1 VFIIPIGFV
10 YPSWNLS
17 LDIIKCIRLFFI
29 MTTHRLKNSAVAET
43 SLPDIVLKGIN
54 THNLRNISV
63 CIPRNRFVVLTGVS
77 GSGKSSLAF
86 DTLYAEG
93 HRRYVES
100 LSAYVRQFLERMP
113 RPDIESVEGIAPAI
127 AIEQKPI
134 PKNPRSTVGTVS
146 EIYDYLRLLYARIG
160 KIYSRDTNELVLKHT
175 PDDVSFQAG
184 FFDEGTKFYV
194 GFLFPSHQD
203 RDHHSCSV
211 EDEIANLLKKGFF
224 RVVAGDE
231 LLDLNSEQSCKRVLE
246 MPKSERSA
254 LLVLVDRFVAKHDDK
269 VFSRVSQAAESC
281 FNESG
286 GYAVLKVMGGKTYL
300 FSDRLELNGI
310 EYQEP
315 SPQLFAFNSPI
326 GACTTC
332 QGFGRIAG
340 IDEDA
345 VVPDKSLTIEEGAI
359 ACWNSEKY
367 RWNLK
372 QLLAVAPTLGV
383 PLDVPYEKLS
393 YAHKEIIWKGLPDER
408 YKGIRPF
415 FAEIEKDAGYK
426 MHYRVF
432 LSRYRGY
439 AICPDCEGSRLN
451 PDARLVRV
459 SGCHIGEVSRMNIS
473 EADEFFRNLDISPFD
488 RKVADVVLQEII
500 KRLGYLL
507 DVGLNYLSLDRLTHT
522 LSGGEFQRINLSTS
536 LGSPLVGAIYILDEP
551 SIGLHQSDSA
561 RLITLLRRLRDLGNT
576 VVVVEHDRE
585 IIEAADEVID
595 LGPYAGRLGGEVVF
609 HGSVAAMKESG
620 DSLTAEYLQG
630 KKRIAVPQL
639 RRNPDFTSCIEII
652 GAMQNNLKNIDV
664 RFPLGV
670 LTCVTG
676 VSGSGKSTLVNDIL
690 NKGIMKVKV
699 GLKESVGTH
708 RSILGT
714 WLVDRVEHVDQSPI
728 GKSSRSNPVTYLK
741 IFDDIR
747 TLFAQTK
754 DARQKGL
761 KAGYFSFNI
770 PGGRCE
776 TCAGEGSVHIEM
788 QFLADIEA
796 LCEDCNGLRYKPE
809 TLEVKYQGL
818 SIAEVLDITVEEAIV
833 FFRNEKGIA
842 RKLMVLDEVGLGYIR
857 LGQSSSTL
865 SGGEAQRLKLAS
877 FIVRADVEH
886 TLFIFDEPTTGL
898 HFEDIN
904 KLIKCFEKLLDQHN
918 TLVVIE
924 HNPDIIM
931 QADWVIDL
939 GPGAGDKGGSIVA
952 EGTPEEIALVEHS
965 LTGRYLKPSFER

>member
-1 VFIIPIGFV
+1 
-10 YPSWNLS
+10 
-17 LDIIKCIRLFFI
+17 
-29 MTTHRLKNSAVAET
+29 MTTHRLQNSAMAET

-54 THNLRNISV
+54 THNLENISV
-63 CIPRNRFVVLTGVS
+63 CIPRNRLVVLTGVS

-175 PDDVSFQAG
+175 PDDLSMQAG
-184 FFDEGTKFYV
+184 FFEEGTKFYG
-194 GFLFPSHQD
+194 GFLFPVHQD
-203 RDHHSCSV
+203 AGHHECSV
-211 EDEIANLLKKGFF
+211 QDEIANLLKKGFF
-224 RVVAGDE
+224 RVVAGDDI
-231 LLDLNSEQSCKRVLE
+231 LDLNQPEACQRLLE
-246 MPKSERSA
+246 MPLSERSA
-254 LLVLVDRFVAKHDDK
+254 LLVLVDRFVARADEK

-286 GYAVLKVMGGKTYL
+286 GYAVLKVVGGKSYL

-345 VVPDKSLTIEEGAI
+345 VVPDKSLTIAEGAI

-367 RWNLK
+367 RWNLR
-372 QLLAVAPTLGV
+372 QLLAAAPALGIPV
-383 PLDVPYEKLS
+383 DVPYEKLS
-393 YAHKEIIWKGLPDER
+393 YAHKEIIWKGVGDDR
-408 YKGIRPF
+408 YTGIRSF
-415 FAEIEKDAGYK
+415 FDDIEKEAGYK

-439 AICPDCEGSRLN
+439 ATCPDCAGSRLN
-451 PDARLVRV
+451 PDAMLVRI
-459 SGCHIGEVSRMNIS
+459 SGCDIGEVSRMNI
-473 EADEFFRNLDISPFD
+473 ADASDFFRNLDISPFD
-488 RKVADVVLQEII
+488 RKVAEVILQEII

-507 DVGLNYLSLDRLTHT
+507 EVGLNYLTLDRLTHT

-551 SIGLHQSDSA
+551 SIGLHQSDSV
-561 RLITLLRRLRDLGNT
+561 RLIALLRKLRDLGNT

-595 LGPYAGRLGGEVVF
+595 LGPYAGRLGGHVVF
-609 HGSVAAMKESG
+609 HGSVADMKQSG
-620 DSLTAEYLQG
+620 TSLTAHYLNG
-630 KKRIAVPQL
+630 TKKIHVPTL
-639 RRNPDFTSCIEII
+639 RKAPDFTSCIEIT

-664 RFPLGV
+664 RFPLGIM
-670 LTCVTG
+670 TCVTG

-690 NKGIMKVKV
+690 NKGILREKV
-699 GLKESVGTH
+699 GLKEKVGTH
-708 RSILGT
+708 RSLSGA

-747 TLFAQTK
+747 TLFSQTK
-754 DARQKGL
+754 EARERGL

-796 LCEDCNGLRYKPE
+796 VCEDCNGLRYKPE
-809 TLEVKYQGL
+809 TLEVKYCGM
-818 SIAEVLDITVEEAIV
+818 SIAEVLDMTVEEAIT
-833 FFRNEKGIA
+833 FFSSEKGIA
-842 RKLMVLDEVGLGYIR
+842 KKLMVLDEVGLGYIR

-877 FIVRADVEH
+877 FIAHADVAH

-904 KLIKCFEKLLDQHN
+904 KLITCFRKLLEQKN
-918 TLVVIE
+918 TLVIIE

-952 EGTPEEIALVEHS
+952 EGTPEEIAAMEHS
-965 LTGRYLKPSFER
+965 LTGKHIRYLVEKV

>member
-1 VFIIPIGFV
+1 MTKKRLTDSA
-10 YPSWNLS
+10 PSES
-17 LDIIKCIRLFFI
+17 
-29 MTTHRLKNSAVAET
+29 
-43 SLPDIVLKGIN
+43 SLPDILLKGIT
-54 THNLRNISV
+54 THNLQNITV
-63 CIPRNRFVVLTGVS
+63 RIPRNRFVVLTGVS

-113 RPDIESVEGIAPAI
+113 RPEIELVEGIAPAI

-160 KIYSRDTNELVLKHT
+160 KIYSADTNELVLRHT
-175 PDDVSFQAG
+175 PDDVGMQAG
-184 FFDEGTKFYV
+184 FFEEGTKFYA
-194 GFLFPSHQD
+194 GFPFPSHHD
-203 RDHHSCSV
+203 SSLHACPVR
-211 EDEIANLLKKGFF
+211 EEMANLKKKGFF
-224 RVVAGDE
+224 RLVWGDT
-231 LLDLNSEQSCKRVLE
+231 LLDLNDAAAWEKVAAMREGEL
-246 MPKSERSA
+246 A
-254 LLVLVDRFVAKHDDK
+254 TLLVLVDRFVTRHDEK
-269 VFSRVSQAAESC
+269 FGSRVAQAAESC
-281 FNESG
+281 FAESG
-286 GYAVLKVMGGKTYL
+286 GYAVLKVVGGKTYR
-300 FSDRLELNGI
+300 FSDRLELNGV

-326 GACTTC
+326 GACSSC

-345 VVPDKSLTIEEGAI
+345 VIPDKSLTLEDGAI
-359 ACWNSEKY
+359 VCWNSEKY
-367 RWNLK
+367 RWNLEE
-372 QLLAVAPTLGV
+372 LLKAAPRAGIAV
-383 PLDVPYEKLS
+383 DVPYAKLS
-393 YAHKEIIWKGLPDER
+393 QANRDTLWKGIPESG
-408 YKGIRPF
+408 YKGIWPF

-426 MHYRVF
+426 MHFRVF

-439 AICPDCEGSRLN
+439 ATCPDCQGSRLN
-451 PDARLVRV
+451 ADARMVRV
-459 SGCHIGEVSRMNIS
+459 SGRSISDVARMNIDD
-473 EADEFFRNLDISPFD
+473 AHAFFRNLDISPFD
-488 RKVADVVLQEII
+488 RKVADAVLQEIQ

-507 DVGLNYLSLDRLTHT
+507 DVGLNYLTLDRLTHS

-561 RLITLLRRLRDLGNT
+561 RLITLLCKLRDLGNT

-585 IIEAADEVID
+585 IIEAADEVVD
-595 LGPYAGRLGGEVVF
+595 LGPRAGRFGGEVVF
-609 HGSVAAMKESG
+609 HGSVQAMKESG
-620 DSLTAEYLQG
+620 SSLTAEYLQG
-630 KKRIAVPQL
+630 KRCIPIPVKRRTA
-639 RRNPDFTSCIEII
+639 DFLSCIAIE

-664 RFPLGV
+664 RFPIGV

-690 NKGIMKVKV
+690 KKGLLREKDI
-699 GLKESVGTH
+699 LKEKVGTH
-708 RSILGT
+708 RSITGG
-714 WLVDRVEHVDQSPI
+714 WLIDRVEHVDQSPI
-728 GKSSRSNPVTYLK
+728 GRSSRSNPVTYLK

-747 TLFAQTK
+747 ALFAGTAEAK
-754 DARQKGL
+754 ARGW

-770 PGGRCE
+770 SGGRCE
-776 TCAGEGSVHIEM
+776 ACAGEGSVRIEM

-796 LCEDCNGLRYKPE
+796 VCEDCGGLRYKSE
-809 TLEVKYQGL
+809 TLEAKYRGL
-818 SIAEVLDITVEEAIV
+818 SIAEVLDLTVLEAID
-833 FFRNEKGIA
+833 FFRTEKTIS
-842 RKLMVLDEVGLGYIR
+842 RKLAVLDEVGLGYIR

-877 FIVRADVEH
+877 FIARADVEH

-898 HFEDIN
+898 HFEDIL
-904 KLIKCFEKLLDQHN
+904 KLIRCFDKLLQQEN

-924 HNPDIIM
+924 HNPDIIL

-939 GPGAGDKGGSIVA
+939 GPGAGDRGGSIVG
-952 EGTPEEIALVEHS
+952 EGTPEEIAGMDHS
-965 LTGRYLKPSFER
+965 LTGVHLRPFIGNGRKRRG

>member
-1 VFIIPIGFV
+1 
-10 YPSWNLS
+10 
-17 LDIIKCIRLFFI
+17 
-29 MTTHRLKNSAVAET
+29 MTTLRLNNSALAET

-63 CIPRNRFVVLTGVS
+63 SIPRNKFVVFTGVS

-160 KIYSRDTNELVLKHT
+160 KIYSRDTNELVLRHT
-175 PDDVSFQAG
+175 PDDVSLQAG
-184 FFDEGTKFYV
+184 FFDEGTKFYA
-194 GFLFPSHQD
+194 GFFFPAHED
-203 RDHHSCSV
+203 AGHHTCSV

-224 RVVAGDE
+224 RVVAGE
-231 LLDLNSEQSCKRVLE
+231 EILDLNQEAACTRVVK
-246 MPKSERSA
+246 MATAERTT
-254 LLVLVDRFVAKHDDK
+254 LLVLVDRFVARDDEK

-286 GYAVLKVMGGKTYL
+286 GYAVLKVVGGKTYL

-332 QGFGRIAG
+332 QGFGRIGG

-345 VVPDKSLTIEEGAI
+345 VVPDKSLSIEEGAI

-367 RWNLK
+367 RWNL
-372 QLLAVAPTLGV
+372 QALLEFADVLGI
-383 PLDVPYEKLS
+383 PADKPYEKLS
-393 YAHKEIIWKGLPDER
+393 FKQKEIVWKGTSDGR
-408 YKGIRPF
+408 YEGIWPF
-415 FAEIEKDAGYK
+415 FAEIEKEAGYK

-439 AICPDCEGSRLN
+439 ATCPDCEGSRLN

-459 SGCHIGEVSRMNIS
+459 SGRHISEVARMNI
-473 EADEFFRNLDISPFD
+473 ADASDFFRNLNISPFD
-488 RKVADVVLQEII
+488 RKVAEVVLQEII

-507 DVGLNYLSLDRLTHT
+507 DVGLNYLTLDRLTHT

-551 SIGLHQSDSA
+551 SIGLHQSDSS
-561 RLITLLRRLRDLGNT
+561 RLITLLRKLRDLGNT

-595 LGPYAGRLGGEVVF
+595 LGPFAGRLGGEVVF
-609 HGSVAAMKESG
+609 CGSVAAMKESG
-620 DSLTAEYLQG
+620 TSLTAQYLNG
-630 KKRIAVPQL
+630 MKRIAIPAV
-639 RRNPDFTSCIEII
+639 RRTVDFSSCIEIT

-670 LTCVTG
+670 MTCVTG

-690 NKGIMKVKV
+690 NKGIMKDKV
-699 GLKESVGTH
+699 GLKEKVGTH
-708 RSILGT
+708 RSISGG

-747 TLFAQTK
+747 TLFSQTK
-754 DARQKGL
+754 DARQRGL

-788 QFLADIEA
+788 QFLADIDA
-796 LCEDCNGLRYKPE
+796 VCEDCNGLRYKAE
-809 TLEVKYQGL
+809 TLEVKYNGL
-818 SIAEVLDITVEEAIV
+818 SIAEVLALTVEEAIT
-833 FFRNEKGIA
+833 FFSKEKAIA
-842 RKLMVLDEVGLGYIR
+842 RKLLVLDEVGLGYIK

-877 FIVRADVEH
+877 FIAHADTAH

-898 HFEDIN
+898 HFEDIK
-904 KLIKCFEKLLDQHN
+904 KLICCFEKLLEQKN
-918 TLVVIE
+918 TLVIIE

-939 GPGAGDKGGSIVA
+939 GPGAGDKGGSLVA
-952 EGTPEEIALVEHS
+952 EGTPEEIALRTDS
-965 LTGRYLKPSFER
+965 LTGRYLQPSLER

>member
-1 VFIIPIGFV
+1 
-10 YPSWNLS
+10 
-17 LDIIKCIRLFFI
+17 
-29 MTTHRLKNSAVAET
+29 MTTHRLSHSVQTET
-43 SLPDIVLKGIN
+43 TLPDILLKGIN
-54 THNLRNISV
+54 THNLQNITV
-63 CIPRNRFVVLTGVS
+63 RIPRNRFVVLTGVS
-77 GSGKSSLAF
+77 GSGKSTLAF

-100 LSAYVRQFLERMP
+100 LSSYVRQFLERMP

-175 PDDVSFQAG
+175 PDDVSLQAG
-184 FFDEGTKFYV
+184 FFEEGTKFYA
-194 GFLFPSHQD
+194 GFFFPAHQD
-203 RDHHSCSV
+203 SGHHACPV
-211 EDEIANLLKKGFF
+211 EDEIASLLKKGFF
-224 RVVAGDE
+224 RVVAGE
-231 LLDLNSEQSCKRVLE
+231 EILDLNDERVCKRLVE
-246 MPKSERSA
+246 MPPAERSS
-254 LLVLVDRFVAKHDDK
+254 LLVLVDRFVAKQDEK
-269 VFSRVSQAAESC
+269 VFSRVAQAAESC
-281 FNESG
+281 FIESG
-286 GYAVLKVMGGKTYL
+286 GYAVLKVVGGKTYR

-332 QGFGRIAG
+332 QGFGRIVG

-345 VVPDKSLTIEEGAI
+345 VVPDKSLTLEEGAI

-367 RWNLK
+367 RWNLR
-372 QLLAVAPTLGV
+372 QLLSVAPSLGIPV
-383 PLDVPYEKLS
+383 DVPYEKLS
-393 YAHKEIIWKGLPDER
+393 HAHKELLWKGLGDER
-408 YKGIRPF
+408 FTGIRPF

-439 AICPDCEGSRLN
+439 ATCPDCDGSRLN
-451 PDARLVRV
+451 PDARLIRV
-459 SGCHIGEVSRMNIS
+459 SGRDIGEVTRMNI
-473 EADEFFRNLDISPFD
+473 ADASEFFRNLEISPFD
-488 RKVADVVLQEII
+488 RKVAEAVLHEII

-507 DVGLNYLSLDRLTHT
+507 DVGLTYLTLDRLTHT

-595 LGPYAGRLGGEVVF
+595 LGPFAGRLGGTVTF
-609 HGSVAAMKESG
+609 HGSVAEMKSSG
-620 DSLTAEYLQG
+620 TSLTADYLTG
-630 KKRIAVPQL
+630 RKEIPVPKI
-639 RRNPDFTSCIEII
+639 RRTPDFTSCIEIT

-664 RFPLGV
+664 RFPLGI

-676 VSGSGKSTLVNDIL
+676 VSGSGKSTLVNEIL
-690 NKGIMKVKV
+690 NKGILKEKE
-699 GLKESVGTH
+699 GLKETVGTH
-708 RSILGT
+708 RSLTGS

-728 GKSSRSNPVTYLK
+728 GKSSRSNPVTYMK

-747 TLFAQTK
+747 NLFAQTSE
-754 DARQKGL
+754 ARARGW

-796 LCEDCNGLRYKPE
+796 LCEDCGGLRYKPD
-809 TLEVKYQGL
+809 TLEVKYHGL
-818 SIAEVLDITVEEAIV
+818 SISEVLDLTVEEAIT
-833 FFRNEKGIA
+833 FFRNEKGVT

-877 FIVRADVEH
+877 FIARADLEH

-898 HFEDIN
+898 HFDDIN
-904 KLIKCFEKLLDQHN
+904 KLIKCFEKLIEQKN
-918 TLVVIE
+918 TLVIIE

-939 GPGAGDKGGSIVA
+939 GPGAGEKGGAIVA
-952 EGTPEEIALVEHS
+952 EGTPEEIAQREDS
-965 LTGRYLKPSFER
+965 LTGHYLKPYLER

>member
-1 VFIIPIGFV
+1 
-10 YPSWNLS
+10 
-17 LDIIKCIRLFFI
+17 
-29 MTTHRLKNSAVAET
+29 MTTQRLTNSADAET

-54 THNLRNISV
+54 THNLSNITV

-113 RPDIESVEGIAPAI
+113 RPDIDSVEGIAPAI

-175 PDDVSFQAG
+175 PDDVSLQAG
-184 FFDEGTKFYV
+184 FFEEGTKFYV
-194 GFLFPSHQD
+194 GYLFPSHED
-203 RDHHSCSV
+203 NGHHLCPV

-231 LLDLNSEQSCKRVLE
+231 ILDLNHEQECRRLLDMTKA
-246 MPKSERSA
+246 ERAA
-254 LLVLVDRFVAKHDDK
+254 LLVLVDRFIAKNDEK
-269 VFSRVSQAAESC
+269 VYSRVSQAAESC

-286 GYAVLKVMGGKTYL
+286 GYAALKVVGGKTYL

-340 IDEDA
+340 IDEDI
-345 VVPDKSLTIEEGAI
+345 VVPDKSLSLEEGAI

-367 RWNLK
+367 RWNLR
-372 QLLAVAPTLGV
+372 QLLTIAPSLGI

-393 YAHKEIIWKGLPDER
+393 HLHKEIIWKGLGDER
-408 YKGIRPF
+408 FKGIRPF
-415 FAEIEKDAGYK
+415 FAEIEKESGYK
-426 MHYRVF
+426 MHFRVF

-439 AICPDCEGSRLN
+439 AVCPDCEGSRLN

-459 SGCHIGEVSRMNIS
+459 SGRHIGEVTRMNI
-473 EADEFFRNLDISPFD
+473 ADASDFFKNLDISPFD
-488 RKVADVVLQEII
+488 RKVAEAILQEII

-507 DVGLNYLSLDRLTHT
+507 DVGLNYLTLDRLTHT

-551 SIGLHQSDSA
+551 SIGLHQSDSV

-595 LGPYAGRLGGEVVF
+595 LGPYAGRLGGDVVF
-609 HGSVAAMKESG
+609 HGSIAEMKQSG
-620 DSLTAEYLQG
+620 KSLTADYLNG
-630 KKRIAVPQL
+630 TKCIPVPKV
-639 RRNPDFTSCIEII
+639 RRTPDFTSCIEIT

-664 RFPLGV
+664 RFPLSV
-670 LTCVTG
+670 MTCVTG

-690 NKGIMKVKV
+690 NKGILKEKV
-699 GLKESVGTH
+699 GLKEQVGTH
-708 RSILGT
+708 RSISGA
-714 WLVDRVEHVDQSPI
+714 WMVDKVEHVDQSPI

-747 TLFAQTK
+747 TLFSQTK
-754 DARQKGL
+754 EARTRGW

-796 LCEDCNGLRYKPE
+796 VCEDCGGLRYKPE
-809 TLEVKYQGL
+809 TLEIQYKGY
-818 SIAEVLDITVEEAIV
+818 SIAGVLDMTVEEAIG
-833 FFRNEKGIA
+833 FFSAEKAIA
-842 RKLMVLDEVGLGYIR
+842 KKLMVLDEVGLGYIR

-877 FIVRADVEH
+877 FIARADVEH

-904 KLIKCFEKLLDQHN
+904 KLIRCFEKLLEQNN
-918 TLVVIE
+918 TLVIIE

-931 QADWVIDL
+931 QADWIIDL

-952 EGTPEEIALVEHS
+952 EGTPEEIAQMDHS
-965 LTGRYLKPSFER
+965 ITGRYLKPAHER

>member
-1 VFIIPIGFV
+1 MT
-10 YPSWNLS
+10 NL
-17 LDIIKCIRLFFI
+17 RLS
-29 MTTHRLKNSAVAET
+29 NSAVAET

-54 THNLRNISV
+54 THNLADISV

-113 RPDIESVEGIAPAI
+113 RPDVESVEGIAPAI

-160 KIYSRDTNELVLKHT
+160 KIYSRDTDELVLKHT
-175 PDDVSFQAG
+175 PDDVSLQAG

-194 GFLFPSHQD
+194 GFLFPAHLD
-203 RDHHSCSV
+203 AGHHSCSV
-211 EDEIANLLKKGFF
+211 QDEIANLLKKGFF

-231 LLDLNSEQSCKRVLE
+231 VLDLNNELICRRVLE
-246 MPKSERSA
+246 MPASERSS
-254 LLVLVDRFVAKHDDK
+254 LLVLVDRFVSKNDEK

-286 GYAVLKVMGGKTYL
+286 GYAALKVVGGKTYL

-310 EYQEP
+310 EYQDL

-345 VVPDKSLTIEEGAI
+345 VVPDKSLTLAEGAI

-367 RWNLK
+367 RWNLR
-372 QLLAVAPTLGV
+372 QLLAVAPTLGI
-383 PLDVPYEKLS
+383 PLDVPYEKIS
-393 YAHKEIIWKGLPDER
+393 YAHKEIIWKGLSDER
-408 YKGIRPF
+408 YKGVRPF

-439 AICPDCEGSRLN
+439 ATCPDCEGIRLN

-459 SGCHIGEVSRMNIS
+459 SGRHIGEVSRMNIS
-473 EADEFFRNLDISPFD
+473 EADDFFRNLDISPFD
-488 RKVADVVLQEII
+488 RKVADVILQEII

-507 DVGLNYLSLDRLTHT
+507 DVGLNYLTLDRLTHT

-609 HGSVAAMKESG
+609 HGSVMAMKEHG
-620 DSLTAEYLQG
+620 ISLTAQYLNG
-630 KKRIAVPQL
+630 TKRIAVPKV
-639 RRNPDFTSCIEII
+639 RRTPDFNNCIEII

-664 RFPLGV
+664 RFPVGV
-670 LTCVTG
+670 MTCVTG
-676 VSGSGKSTLVNDIL
+676 VSGSAKSTLVNDIL

-699 GLKESVGTH
+699 GLKEKVGTH
-708 RSILGT
+708 RSIFGT
-714 WLVDRVEHVDQSPI
+714 RFVDRVEHVDQSPI

-747 TLFAQTK
+747 TLFAQTR
-754 DARQKGL
+754 DARQRGL

-796 LCEDCNGLRYKPE
+796 VCEDCKGLRYKSE

-818 SIAEVLDITVEEAIV
+818 SIAEVLDMTVEEALAL
-833 FFRNEKGIA
+833 FRNEKGIE

-877 FIVRADVEH
+877 FIARADVEH

-904 KLIKCFEKLLDQHN
+904 KLIRCFEKLLEQKN
-918 TLVVIE
+918 TLVIIE
-924 HNPDIIM
+924 HNPDIIT
-931 QADWVIDL
+931 QADWIIDL
-939 GPGAGDKGGSIVA
+939 GPGAGDQGGSIVA
-952 EGTPEEIALVEHS
+952 EGTPEEIAAMDHS
-965 LTGRYLKPSFER
+965 LTGLYLKPSLDR

>member
-1 VFIIPIGFV
+1 MAIQRFI
-10 YPSWNLS
+10 
-17 LDIIKCIRLFFI
+17 D
-29 MTTHRLKNSAVAET
+29 SAGIET
-43 SLPDIVLKGIN
+43 RLPDIVLRGIK
-54 THNLRNISV
+54 THNLRNITV
-63 CIPRNRFVVLTGVS
+63 RIPRNRFVVLTGVS

-127 AIEQKPI
+127 AIEQKSI
-134 PKNPRSTVGTVS
+134 PRNPRSTVGTVS
-146 EIYDYLRLLYARIG
+146 ETYDYLRLLFARIG
-160 KIYSRDTNELVLKHT
+160 KIYSRDTNELVLRHT
-175 PDDVSFQAG
+175 ADDVSLQAS
-184 FFDEGTKFYV
+184 FFEEGTKFYA
-194 GFLFPSHQD
+194 GFFFPSHEFGGN
-203 RDHHSCSV
+203 RHSTV
-211 EDEIANLLKKGFF
+211 EEEIANLLKKGFF
-224 RVVAGDE
+224 RVVDGEA
-231 LLDLNSEQSCKRVLE
+231 LLDLNDGKVCRGLADMTSSQ
-246 MPKSERSA
+246 RSR
-254 LLVLVDRFVAKHDDK
+254 LLVLVDRFIARQDEK
-269 VFSRVSQAAESC
+269 VFSRVSQAAETS

-286 GYAVLKVMGGKTYL
+286 GHAVLMLAGGKTYC

-345 VVPDKSLTIEEGAI
+345 VVPDKSLSISEGAI

-367 RWNLK
+367 RWNFR
-372 QLLAVAPTLGV
+372 QLLSVASAAGIPV
-383 PLDVPYEKLS
+383 DVPYEKLS
-393 YAHKEIIWKGLPDER
+393 RVHKDIVWKGLGDDR

-415 FAEIEKDAGYK
+415 FTEIERDAGYK

-439 AICPDCEGSRLN
+439 ATCPDCEGSRLN

-459 SGCHIGEVSRMNIS
+459 SGRNIGEVTRMNIG
-473 EADEFFRNLDISPFD
+473 EAYDFFRNLDISPFD
-488 RKVADVVLQEII
+488 RKVAEVVLQEIT

-507 DVGLNYLSLDRLTHT
+507 DVGLNYLTLDRLTHT

-536 LGSPLVGAIYILDEP
+536 LGSPLVGAVYILDEP
-551 SIGLHQSDSA
+551 SIGLHQSDSV
-561 RLITLLRRLRDLGNT
+561 RLISLLRKLRDLGNT
-576 VVVVEHDRE
+576 VIVVEHDRE
-585 IIEAADEVID
+585 IIEAADEVLD
-595 LGPYAGRLGGEVVF
+595 LGPHAGRLGGELVF
-609 HGSVAAMKESG
+609 QGSVEEMKASG
-620 DSLTAEYLQG
+620 FSLTAQYLNG
-630 KKRIAVPQL
+630 TKRIPL
-639 RRNPDFTSCIEII
+639 PESRRKPDFSSCIEIK
-652 GAMQNNLKNIDV
+652 GALQNNLKNIDV
-664 RFPLGV
+664 RFPLGIM
-670 LTCVTG
+670 TCVCG

-690 NKGIMKVKV
+690 SKGIQREKT
-699 GLKESVGTH
+699 GGKEKVGTH
-708 RSILGT
+708 RSITGT

-728 GKSSRSNPVTYLK
+728 GKSSRSNPATYLK

-747 TLFAQTK
+747 SLFAQTK
-754 DARQKGL
+754 EAKARGW

-796 LCEDCNGLRYKPE
+796 LCEECNGLRYKPE
-809 TLEVKYQGL
+809 TLEITYRNR
-818 SIAEVLDITVEEAIV
+818 SIAEVLDMTIEEALE
-833 FFRNEKGIA
+833 FFPDEKAIMK
-842 RKLMVLDEVGLGYIR
+842 KLGVLDEVGLGYLR

-877 FIVRADVEH
+877 FIARADAEH

-898 HFEDIN
+898 HFDDIN
-904 KLIKCFEKLLDQHN
+904 KLTACFRKLLEQRN

-924 HNPDIIM
+924 HNPDIIL
-931 QADWVIDL
+931 QADWIIDL
-939 GPGAGDKGGSIVA
+939 GPGAGNKGGEIVA
-952 EGTPEEIALVEHS
+952 EGTPEAVAMMDRS
-965 LTGRYLKPSFER
+965 LTGCCLRPFLGV

>member
-1 VFIIPIGFV
+1 
-10 YPSWNLS
+10 
-17 LDIIKCIRLFFI
+17 

-708 RSILGT
+708 RSMLGT

>member
-1 VFIIPIGFV
+1 MTKHG
-10 YPSWNLS
+10 LS
-17 LDIIKCIRLFFI
+17 
-29 MTTHRLKNSAVAET
+29 NAVTAET

-175 PDDVSFQAG
+175 PDDVSLQAG
-184 FFDEGTKFYV
+184 FLEEGTKFYA
-194 GFLFPSHQD
+194 GFFFPSH
-203 RDHHSCSV
+203 RDAGQHLCPV
-211 EDEIANLLKKGFF
+211 QDEIANLLKKGFF
-224 RVVAGDE
+224 RVLAGE
-231 LLDLNSEQSCKRVLE
+231 EVLDLNNEQACRRLLV
-246 MPKSERSA
+246 MPEADRSQ
-254 LLVLVDRFVAKHDDK
+254 LLVLVDRFVARSDEKLY
-269 VFSRVSQAAESC
+269 SRVSQAAESC

-286 GYAVLKVMGGKTYL
+286 GHAVLKVAGGKTYR

-315 SPQLFAFNSPI
+315 SSQLFAFNSPI

-345 VVPDKSLTIEEGAI
+345 VVPDKSLTLEEGAI
-359 ACWNSEKY
+359 VCWNSEKY
-367 RWNLK
+367 RWNLR
-372 QLLAVAPTLGV
+372 QLLAVAPALGI
-383 PLDVPYEKLS
+383 PLDVPYEKLFQT
-393 YAHKEIIWKGLPDER
+393 HKDIIWKGTPDER
-408 YKGIRPF
+408 YKGIWPF

-439 AICPDCEGSRLN
+439 ATCPDCEGSRLN

-459 SGCHIGEVSRMNIS
+459 SGRHIAEVARMNIS
-473 EADEFFRNLDISPFD
+473 EASDFFRNLEISPFD
-488 RKVADVVLQEII
+488 RKVAEVVLQEII

-609 HGSVAAMKESG
+609 HGSVASMKESG
-620 DSLTAEYLQG
+620 SSLTARYLNG
-630 KKRIAVPQL
+630 TESIPVPEV
-639 RRNPDFTSCIEII
+639 RRKPDFTSCIEIT

-670 LTCVTG
+670 MTCVTG

-690 NKGIMKVKV
+690 NKGILKEKV
-699 GLKESVGTH
+699 GLKDKVGTH
-708 RSILGT
+708 RSISGT

-747 TLFAQTK
+747 SLFAQTK
-754 DARQKGL
+754 EARSRGW

-776 TCAGEGSVHIEM
+776 TCSGEGSVRIEM

-796 LCEDCNGLRYKPE
+796 VCEDCRGLRYKAD
-809 TLEVKYQGL
+809 TLEVTCHGY
-818 SIAEVLDITVEEAIV
+818 SIAGVLDMTVEEAIG
-833 FFRNEKGIA
+833 FFREEKGIA

-877 FIVRADVEH
+877 FIARADVEH

-898 HFEDIN
+898 HFEDIK
-904 KLIKCFEKLLDQHN
+904 KLIGCFEKLLEQNN
-918 TLVVIE
+918 TLVIIE
-924 HNPDIIM
+924 HNPDIIL

-939 GPGAGDKGGSIVA
+939 GPGAGDMGGSIVA
-952 EGTPEEIALVEHS
+952 EGTPEEIADMEHS
-965 LTGRYLKPSFER
+965 LTGRCLKPSFKR

>member
-1 VFIIPIGFV
+1 
-10 YPSWNLS
+10 
-17 LDIIKCIRLFFI
+17 

>member
-1 VFIIPIGFV
+1 
-10 YPSWNLS
+10 
-17 LDIIKCIRLFFI
+17 
-29 MTTHRLKNSAVAET
+29 MTTLRLSNSAVAET

-54 THNLRNISV
+54 THNLANISV

-160 KIYSRDTNELVLKHT
+160 KIYSRDTDELVLKHT
-175 PDDVSFQAG
+175 PDDVSLQAG
-184 FFDEGTKFYV
+184 FFEEGTKFYV
-194 GFLFPSHQD
+194 GFLFPAHQD
-203 RDHHSCSV
+203 AGHHSCSAQ
-211 EDEIANLLKKGFF
+211 DEIANLLKKGFF

-231 LLDLNSEQSCKRVLE
+231 VLDLNNELICKRVLE
-246 MPKSERSA
+246 MPASERAS
-254 LLVLVDRFVAKHDDK
+254 LLVLVDRFVAKNDEK

-286 GYAVLKVMGGKTYL
+286 GYAALKVVGGKTYL

-310 EYQEP
+310 EYQEL

-345 VVPDKSLTIEEGAI
+345 VVPDKSLTLAEGAI

-367 RWNLK
+367 RWNLR
-372 QLLAVAPTLGV
+372 QLLAVAPTLGI
-383 PLDVPYEKLS
+383 PLDVPYEKIS
-393 YAHKEIIWKGLPDER
+393 YEHKEIIWKGLSDER

-415 FAEIEKDAGYK
+415 FAEIEKDAGFK

-439 AICPDCEGSRLN
+439 ALCPDCDGIRLN

-459 SGCHIGEVSRMNIS
+459 SGRHIGEVSRMNI
-473 EADEFFRNLDISPFD
+473 ADADHFFRNLDISPFD
-488 RKVADVVLQEII
+488 RKVADVILQEII

-507 DVGLNYLSLDRLTHT
+507 DVGLNYLTLDRLTHT

-609 HGSVAAMKESG
+609 HGSIVEMKEHG
-620 DSLTAEYLQG
+620 TSLTAQYLNG
-630 KKRIAVPQL
+630 TKRIAVPKL
-639 RRNPDFTSCIEII
+639 RRTPDFTTCIEII

-664 RFPLGV
+664 RFPVGV
-670 LTCVTG
+670 MTCVTG

-699 GLKESVGTH
+699 GLKEKVGTH
-708 RSILGT
+708 RSIFGT
-714 WLVDRVEHVDQSPI
+714 RFVDRVEHVDQSPI

-747 TLFAQTK
+747 TLFSQTK
-754 DARQKGL
+754 DAKVRGL

-796 LCEDCNGLRYKPE
+796 VCEDCRGLRYKSD

-818 SIAEVLDITVEEAIV
+818 SIAEVLDMTVEEAIV
-833 FFRNEKGIA
+833 FFRNEKGIE

-877 FIVRADVEH
+877 FIARADVEH

-898 HFEDIN
+898 HFHDIGR
-904 KLIKCFEKLLDQHN
+904 LLAILQQLVDRGN
-918 TLVVIE
+918 TVLVIE
-924 HNPDIIM
+924 HNMDVIKSSDYIIDIGPD
-931 QADWVIDL
+931 
-939 GPGAGDKGGSIVA
+939 GGVGGGEIVA
-952 EGTPEEIALVEHS
+952 KGTPEEVANNKKS
-965 LTGRYLKPSFER
+965 YTGKYLKKILNK

>member
-1 VFIIPIGFV
+1 
-10 YPSWNLS
+10 
-17 LDIIKCIRLFFI
+17 
-29 MTTHRLKNSAVAET
+29 MTSHTPGNSVVAET
-43 SLPDIVLKGIN
+43 TLPDIVLKGIN

-63 CIPRNRFVVLTGVS
+63 CIPRNKLVVLTGVS

-184 FFDEGTKFYV
+184 FFEDGTKFYT
-194 GFLFPSHQD
+194 GFFFPSHLD
-203 RDHHSCSV
+203 AVHHSCSV
-211 EDEIANLLKKGFF
+211 QDEIANLLKKGFF
-224 RVVAGDE
+224 RVVAGE
-231 LLDLNSEQSCKRVLE
+231 ETLDLNLAAACKRVAE
-246 MPKSERSA
+246 MPLSERA
-254 LLVLVDRFVAKHDDK
+254 TLLVLVDRFVARHDEK

-286 GYAVLKVMGGKTYL
+286 GYAVLKVVGGKTYL

-345 VVPDKSLTIEEGAI
+345 VVPDKSLTLEEGAI

-367 RWNLK
+367 RWNLM
-372 QLLAVAPTLGV
+372 LLLEYADDMGV
-383 PLDVPYEKLS
+383 PIRVPYEKLS
-393 YAHKEIIWKGLPDER
+393 YVQKEMVWKGMADGR
-408 YKGIRPF
+408 YSGIRQF
-415 FAEIEKDAGYK
+415 FSEIEKDAGYK

-439 AICPDCEGSRLN
+439 AICPDCDGSRLN

-459 SGCHIGEVSRMNIS
+459 SGRHIGEVSRMNID
-473 EADEFFRNLDISPFD
+473 EASNFFRSLDISPFD
-488 RKVADVVLQEII
+488 RKVAEVILEEII

-561 RLITLLRRLRDLGNT
+561 RLITLLRKLRDLGNT

-595 LGPYAGRLGGEVVF
+595 LGPYAGRLGGDVVF
-609 HGSVAAMKESG
+609 HGSVAEMKESG
-620 DSLTAEYLQG
+620 TSLTAQYLNG
-630 KKRIAVPQL
+630 EKRIAVPQV
-639 RRNPDFTSCIEII
+639 RRKLDFSSCIEIT
-652 GAMQNNLKNIDV
+652 GAMQNNLKNINV
-664 RFPLGV
+664 RFPLNV
-670 LTCVTG
+670 MTCVTG

-690 NKGIMKVKV
+690 NKGITKEKV

-708 RSILGT
+708 RSLSGS

-741 IFDDIR
+741 IFDDVR
-747 TLFAQTK
+747 NLFALTR

-796 LCEDCNGLRYKPE
+796 VCEDCCGLRYKSE
-809 TLEVKYQGL
+809 TLEVKYQGR
-818 SIAEVLDITVEEAIV
+818 SIAEVLDLTVEEAIT
-833 FFRNEKGIA
+833 FFSNEKGIA
-842 RKLMVLDEVGLGYIR
+842 KKLMVLDEVGLGYIR

-877 FIVRADVEH
+877 FIAHADTAH

-898 HFEDIN
+898 HFEDIK
-904 KLIKCFEKLLDQHN
+904 KLILCFEKLLAQNN
-918 TLVVIE
+918 TLVIIE
-924 HNPDIIM
+924 HNPDIII

-939 GPGAGDKGGSIVA
+939 GPGAGDKGGALVA
-952 EGTPEEIALVEHS
+952 EGTPEEIALRGDS
-965 LTGRYLKPSFER
+965 LTGRYLKPALER

>member
-1 VFIIPIGFV
+1 
-10 YPSWNLS
+10 
-17 LDIIKCIRLFFI
+17 
-29 MTTHRLKNSAVAET
+29 M
-43 SLPDIVLKGIN
+43 
-54 THNLRNISV
+54 
-63 CIPRNRFVVLTGVS
+63 
-77 GSGKSSLAF
+77 
-86 DTLYAEG
+86 
-93 HRRYVES
+93 
-100 LSAYVRQFLERMP
+100 
-113 RPDIESVEGIAPAI
+113 
-127 AIEQKPI
+127 
-134 PKNPRSTVGTVS
+134 
-146 EIYDYLRLLYARIG
+146 
-160 KIYSRDTNELVLKHT
+160 
-175 PDDVSFQAG
+175 
-184 FFDEGTKFYV
+184 
-194 GFLFPSHQD
+194 
-203 RDHHSCSV
+203 
-211 EDEIANLLKKGFF
+211 EDERANLLKKGFF

>member
-1 VFIIPIGFV
+1 M
-10 YPSWNLS
+10 SS
-17 LDIIKCIRLFFI
+17 
-29 MTTHRLKNSAVAET
+29 TTSPAIAST
-43 SLPDIVLKGIN
+43 TLPDIVLKGIK
-54 THNLRNISV
+54 THNLQNISV
-63 CIPRNRFVVLTGVS
+63 SLPRNKFVVLTGVS

-127 AIEQKPI
+127 AIEQKAI

-175 PDDVSFQAG
+175 ADDLSLQAG
-184 FFDEGTKFYV
+184 FFEEGTKFYV
-194 GFLFPSHQD
+194 GFSFPAHEDARHQ
-203 RDHHSCSV
+203 SSSV
-211 EDEIANLLKKGFF
+211 EDEIASLLKKGFF
-224 RVVAGDE
+224 RVVAGEE
-231 LLDLNSEQSCKRVLE
+231 LLDLNQPSACKRVLE
-246 MPKSERSA
+246 MQPAERAA
-254 LLVLVDRFVAKHDDK
+254 LLVLVDRFVARHDEK

-286 GYAVLKVMGGKTYL
+286 GYAVLKVVGGKSFL
-300 FSDRLELNGI
+300 FSDRLELHGI
-310 EYQEP
+310 LYQEP

-332 QGFGRIAG
+332 QGFGRLAG

-345 VVPDKSLTIEEGAI
+345 VVPNKSLTLEEGAI

-367 RWNLK
+367 RWNLTE
-372 QLLAVAPTLGV
+372 LLDCAESIGV
-383 PLDVPYEKLS
+383 PIEVPYEKLT
-393 YAHKEIIWKGLPDER
+393 YAQKEIVWKGAPDGR
-408 YKGIRPF
+408 YAGIRSF
-415 FAEIEKDAGYK
+415 FSEIEKDAGYK

-439 AICPDCEGSRLN
+439 ALCPDCEGSRLN

-459 SGCHIGEVSRMNIS
+459 SGRTIGEVSRMNIA
-473 EADEFFRNLDISPFD
+473 EASEFFRNLAISPFD
-488 RKVADVVLQEII
+488 RKVAEVILEEII

-507 DVGLNYLSLDRLTHT
+507 DVGLNYLTLDRLTHT

-551 SIGLHQSDSA
+551 SIGLHQSDSV
-561 RLITLLRRLRDLGNT
+561 RLIALLRKLRDLGNT

-609 HGSVAAMKESG
+609 HGSLSEMKESG
-620 DSLTAEYLQG
+620 RSLTCQYLKG
-630 KKRIAVPQL
+630 EKEIAVPL
-639 RRNPDFTSCIEII
+639 IRRTPNFSSSIKIV
-652 GAMQNNLKNIDV
+652 GALQNNLKNIDV
-664 RFPLGV
+664 SFPLGV
-670 LTCVTG
+670 MTCVTG

-690 NKGIMKVKV
+690 NKGIMKEK
-699 GLKESVGTH
+699 GALKESVGTH
-708 RSILGT
+708 RSISGA
-714 WLVDRVEHVDQSPI
+714 WMVDRVEHVDQSPI

-747 TLFAQTK
+747 TLFAQTL
-754 DARQKGL
+754 DARRRKL

-776 TCAGEGSVHIEM
+776 TCAGEGTVHIEM

-796 LCEDCNGLRYKPE
+796 VCEACDGLRYKPE
-809 TLEVKYQGL
+809 ALAVKYEGK
-818 SIAEVLDITVEEAIV
+818 SIADVLDMTVEEAIG
-833 FFRNEKGIA
+833 FFGKEKGIVK
-842 RKLMVLDEVGLGYIR
+842 KLLVLDEVGLGYIR

-877 FIVRADVEH
+877 FIAHADTAH

-904 KLIKCFEKLLDQHN
+904 KLILCFEKLLEQNN
-918 TLVVIE
+918 TLVIIE
-924 HNPDIIM
+924 HNPDIIK

-939 GPGAGDKGGSIVA
+939 GPGAGDKGGAIVA
-952 EGTPEEIALVEHS
+952 EGTPEEIARCEES
-965 LTGRYLKPSFER
+965 LTGRYIKALLEQV

>member
-1 VFIIPIGFV
+1 MTI
-10 YPSWNLS
+10 NRLS
-17 LDIIKCIRLFFI
+17 
-29 MTTHRLKNSAVAET
+29 NSAFAET
-43 SLPDIVLKGIN
+43 SLPDIILKGIN

-63 CIPRNRFVVLTGVS
+63 CIPRNKFVVLTGVS

-175 PDDVSFQAG
+175 PDDVSLHAG
-184 FFDEGTKFYV
+184 FFEEGTKFYA
-194 GFLFPSHQD
+194 GFFFPAHQD
-203 RDHHSCSV
+203 AGHHNCSV
-211 EDEIANLLKKGFF
+211 PDEIANLLKKGFF

-231 LLDLNSEQSCKRVLE
+231 ILDLNQDAACKRVLE
-246 MPKSERSA
+246 MPIAERSS
-254 LLVLVDRFVAKHDDK
+254 LLVLVDRFVARHDDK

-286 GYAVLKVMGGKTYL
+286 GYAVLKVVGGKTWL

-340 IDEDA
+340 IDENI
-345 VVPDKSLTIEEGAI
+345 VVPDKSLSIKEGAI

-367 RWNLK
+367 RWNLRE
-372 QLLAVAPTLGV
+372 LLDRAEDMGV
-383 PLDVPYEKLS
+383 SVDVPYEKLS
-393 YAHKEIIWKGLPDER
+393 YTQKELVWKGSPDGR
-408 YKGIRPF
+408 YMGIRHF

-439 AICPDCEGSRLN
+439 AVCPDCEGSRLN

-459 SGCHIGEVSRMNIS
+459 SGRHIGEVSRMNIS
-473 EADEFFRNLDISPFD
+473 EASEFFQNLDISPFD
-488 RKVADVVLQEII
+488 RKVAEVILQEII

-561 RLITLLRRLRDLGNT
+561 RLITLLRKLRDLGNT

-595 LGPYAGRLGGEVVF
+595 LGPYAGRLGGDVVF
-609 HGSVAAMKESG
+609 HGSVAEMKASG
-620 DSLTAEYLQG
+620 ASLTAQYMNG
-630 KKRIAVPQL
+630 TKRIPVPQL
-639 RRNPDFTSCIEII
+639 RRTPNFSSCIEIT

-670 LTCVTG
+670 MTCVTG

-690 NKGIMKVKV
+690 NKGIMKEK
-699 GLKESVGTH
+699 GALKENAGTH
-708 RSILGT
+708 RSISGA

-747 TLFAQTK
+747 NLFAQAK
-754 DARQKGL
+754 DARQKGW

-796 LCEDCNGLRYKPE
+796 VCEDCGGLRYKPD
-809 TLEVKYQGL
+809 TLDVKYHGM
-818 SIAEVLDITVEEAIV
+818 SIAEVLDMTVEEAIT
-833 FFRNEKGIA
+833 FFSSEKGIA

-877 FIVRADVEH
+877 FIAHADLAH

-904 KLIKCFEKLLDQHN
+904 KLIRCFEKLLEQKN
-918 TLVVIE
+918 TLIVIE
-924 HNPDIIM
+924 HNPDIIK
-931 QADWVIDL
+931 QADWIIDL
-939 GPGAGDKGGSIVA
+939 GPGAGDNGGCLVA
-952 EGTPEEIALVEHS
+952 EGTPEEIAAREDS
-965 LTGRYLKPSFER
+965 LTGRYLKPSFDY